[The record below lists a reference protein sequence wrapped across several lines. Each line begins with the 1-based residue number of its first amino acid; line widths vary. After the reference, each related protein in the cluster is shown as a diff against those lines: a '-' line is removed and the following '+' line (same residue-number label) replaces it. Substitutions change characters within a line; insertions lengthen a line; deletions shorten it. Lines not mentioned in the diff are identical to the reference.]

1 MLCLLP
7 QSLLRVGSWG
17 EAGGAQAAT
26 KTVNPNGSEH
36 VPGAKENKSAFAV
49 DSDIPH
55 LNKQD
60 DTFLYFAVSL

>member
-1 MLCLLP
+1 M
-7 QSLLRVGSWG
+7 WG
-17 EAGGAQAAT
+17 PGERAGDAQAAT
-26 KTVNPNGSEH
+26 KAVCPNGSER

-60 DTFLYFAVSL
+60 DTILYFAISL